1 MTINFRNKI
10 TADRPVNSRS
20 YQNESMLQLQYAF
33 ESDRGRIINSAAI
46 RRLQQKTQVFPLE
59 RNAAVRSRLTHSLE
73 VQQVG
78 RFIVQSIFR
87 QLQHDLSTYGLEDAA
102 HAVESLV
109 EMGCLMHDIGN
120 PPFGHSGEAAINRWF
135 RQHIA
140 QFQPSACLAEP
151 AAAELWQQLATELQQ
166 FEGNAQG
173 IRIIAALQ
181 NMNLT
186 YTQSACIMKYTRPA
200 SLTKAQAPA
209 AFSYLMKK
217 PGFYHTEQAF
227 VRQQNAALQ
236 IQPHHRHP
244 LTYIMEAADDISYC
258 LADIEDAVE
267 KDILSLEQVAALL
280 KQQFAACYPNLPVE
294 QLPPLTGLAGKT
306 QSFQQMVDDVL
317 SKADR
322 KDSNRIYEFF
332 IGLRVKM
339 IHPLVQHAASQFVQH
354 IEDIYHGRFNR
365 ALLEDDSPYHAITK
379 TFKAVALQH
388 VFNHKEVELLEMQ
401 GFKII
406 SGLLDTFAP
415 LLQLSS
421 ARFAELLAGEARDL
435 PLEQRLLKR
444 LPKKYLHCY
453 KKALQQQPY
462 QGAAAEVYEVYL
474 RCRLLQDH
482 LSGMTDHFAAD
493 EYQALVLCQ
502 S

>member
-1 MTINFRNKI
+1 MLINFRNKI
-10 TADRPVNSRS
+10 KADRPISSRNTG
-20 YQNESMLQLQYAF
+20 QESMLQLQYAF

-87 QLQHDLSTYGLEDAA
+87 QLQGEASQYGLEDAA

-109 EMGCLMHDIGN
+109 EMACLMHDIGN

-135 RQHIA
+135 RQHA
-140 QFQPSACLAEP
+140 VSYRP
-151 AAAELWQQLATELQQ
+151 AASLTDDSAAELWRQLATELQQ

-173 IRIIAALQ
+173 IRIIATLQ
-181 NMNLT
+181 SMNLT

-200 SLTKAQAPA
+200 SLTKAEVPA
-209 AFSYLMKK
+209 DFSYLMKK
-217 PGFYHTEQAF
+217 PGFYHTEQDF
-227 VRQQNAALQ
+227 IRQQNAALQ
-236 IQPHHRHP
+236 IQPQHRHP
-244 LTYIMEAADDISYC
+244 LSYIMEAADDISYC

-267 KDILSLEQVAALL
+267 KDILSLERVAELL
-280 KQQFAACYPNLPVE
+280 KQQFSDCYPELSLE
-294 QLPPLTGLAGKT
+294 ELPPLTGLGGKQ
-306 QSFQQMVDDVL
+306 QSFHQMVDEVL
-317 SKADR
+317 SRADR
-322 KDSNRIYEFF
+322 KDSNRVYEFF

-339 IHPLVQHAASQFVQH
+339 IHPLVQHAASQFVRH
-354 IEDIYHGRFNR
+354 IDAIYHGSFNR
-365 ALLEDDSPYHAITK
+365 ALLEDHSPCHAITK

-421 ARFAELLAGEARDL
+421 AHFAELLAGTARDL

-444 LPKKYLHCY
+444 LPKKYLQCY

-462 QGAAAEVYEVYL
+462 QGAKAEVYEVYL

-502 S
+502 